1 MWINPHEPANLVRF
15 TEEILNGKLRFYA
28 VVDLA
33 SGFTVH
39 FFQNHLK
46 KQINKIN
53 LLIY

>member
-33 SGFTVH
+33 SGITVDS
-39 FFQNHLK
+39 FRIIWK
-46 KQINKIN
+46 NK
-53 LLIY
+53 